1 MDTALTMGA
10 AREEPSD
17 LEARLV
23 AELPRLGGYV
33 RRLLGAGAARDDV
46 DDVLQEVAARAWKY
60 RGAFEDGRALAPWLR
75 ATALRV
81 VIDSLA
87 RRGRAVSTEAGT
99 AASDVELL
107 AANATHAES
116 LDSREQVER
125 LCAPLSA
132 IERDVL
138 MRFHG
143 RGESVSEIA
152 TALATPAGT
161 VKSHLHRAR
170 RKLAERTRPEESA

>member
-1 MDTALTMGA
+1 MESAWTMEGA
-10 AREEPSD
+10 RDEGPG

-23 AELPRLGGYV
+23 AELPRLAHYV
-33 RRLLGAGAARDDV
+33 RRLLGAGAARGDV

-81 VIDSLA
+81 VIDALA
-87 RRGRAVSTEAGT
+87 RRGRAGN
-99 AASDVELL
+99 ASVADVELL
-107 AANATHAES
+107 ASNVAQAQP

-125 LCAPLSA
+125 MCAPLSQ

-143 RGESVSEIA
+143 RGESVGEIA

-161 VKSHLHRAR
+161 VKSLLHRAR
-170 RKLAERTRPEESA
+170 RKLIERARPEDSR